1 MQSLNS
7 LSPPMPFAPILDR
20 AEWIN
25 VSTTAASDPQK
36 EAAPI
41 LVFILKVTSLSLKS
55 NAN

>member
-1 MQSLNS
+1 
-7 LSPPMPFAPILDR
+7 MPFAPILDR